1 MKKLTDAMTDV
12 LPPEVLR
19 AAWALS
25 VLKQWDTVVGS
36 HLAAKSSPDRY
47 ERGVVW
53 VSVQGSAWAQEM
65 RMHRETILTQLN
77 SIAEEPGLFVDIR
90 FGVRAVKT
98 SGSVEPAVEVVE
110 LEDLSGLTIREIA
123 ERRLAKLQ
131 AQDSS
136 NGNSQG

>member
-19 AAWALS
+19 AARALS
-25 VLKQWDTVVGS
+25 VLKQWDAVVGS

-77 SIAEEPGLFVDIR
+77 SMAEEPGLFVDIR

-98 SGSVEPAVEVVE
+98 PGSVEPAIEAVE

>member
-1 MKKLTDAMTDV
+1 MKKLTDAITDV

-19 AAWALS
+19 AARALL

-77 SIAEEPGLFVDIR
+77 SMAEEPGLFVDIR

-98 SGSVEPAVEVVE
+98 PRSVEPTVEAVE
-110 LEDLSGLTIREIA
+110 LEDLSGLSIREIA

-131 AQDSS
+131 AHDSS
-136 NGNSQG
+136 NGKSQG

>member
-19 AAWALS
+19 AARALS
-25 VLKQWDTVVGS
+25 VLKQWDTIVGS

-77 SIAEEPGLFVDIR
+77 SMAEEPGLFVDIR

-98 SGSVEPAVEVVE
+98 PGSVEPAVEAVE

>member
-19 AAWALS
+19 AARALS
-25 VLKQWDTVVGS
+25 VLMQWETVVGS

-77 SIAEEPGLFVDIR
+77 SMAEEPGLFVDIR

-98 SGSVEPAVEVVE
+98 PRSVEPTVEAVE
-110 LEDLSGLTIREIA
+110 LEDLSGLSIREIA